1 MYVAANQ
8 RLSKHIFRYG
18 TGSVHADL
26 TGLGPLTGVHTV
38 NEHFSIDAI
47 AKAVE
52 FYTNIIIAVDHERF
66 DA

>member
-1 MYVAANQ
+1 M
-8 RLSKHIFRYG
+8 
-18 TGSVHADL
+18 HADL